1 MLYYKVGRIL
11 AIDYGRKR
19 TGLAVTDPL
28 RIIANVLATVETK
41 ELEKYLADYFATNDV
56 DIIVLGKPS
65 QMNGE
70 PSETMRYIEPLAGR
84 LRHAYPD
91 KKVVLYDERFTSV
104 LAHRAMLES
113 GIGKMARRDKALVD
127 RISAT
132 IILQSYTDSM
142 ENSADRVSEVFNLK

>member
-1 MLYYKVGRIL
+1 MGRIL
-11 AIDYGRKR
+11 SIDYGRKR

-28 RIIANVLATVETK
+28 RIIANALDTVPTN
-41 ELEKYLADYFATNDV
+41 ELERYLAAYFAKNEVDV
-56 DIIVLGKPS
+56 IVLGKPS
-65 QMNGE
+65 QMNGQ

-91 KKVVLYDERFTSV
+91 KEVVLYDERFTSV
-104 LAHRAMLES
+104 MAHRTMLDS

-132 IILQSYTDSM
+132 IILQSYMDSIQY
-142 ENSADRVSEVFNLK
+142 NADRFSEAFK

>member
-1 MLYYKVGRIL
+1 MGRIL
-11 AIDYGRKR
+11 AIDYGTRR

-28 RIIANVLATVETK
+28 RIIANALDTVETK
-41 ELEKYLADYFATNDV
+41 QLEKYLADYFAKNEV

-65 QMNGE
+65 QMNGA

-91 KKVVLYDERFTSV
+91 KRVVMYDERFTSV
-104 LAHRAMLES
+104 MAHRTMLES

-132 IILQSYTDSM
+132 IILQSYMESAEYNSDSLSGM
-142 ENSADRVSEVFNLK
+142 FK

>member
-1 MLYYKVGRIL
+1 MGRIL
-11 AIDYGRKR
+11 AIDYGTRR

-28 RIIANVLATVETK
+28 CIIANALETVETK
-41 ELEKYLADYFATNDV
+41 QLERYLADYFAKNDV

-65 QMNGE
+65 QMNGQ

-91 KKVVLYDERFTSV
+91 KQVVLYDERFTSV
-104 LAHRAMLES
+104 MAHRTILES

-132 IILQSYTDSM
+132 IILQSFM
-142 ENSADRVSEVFNLK
+142 ESNLMPR